1 MAELEKMYEG
11 VANSP
16 ETFLRAGLA
25 SGGTIMYVADSS
37 VFGELPNLAVIG
49 DGANAETVLIMSER
63 SDQGL
68 NIKRAVEGTAK
79 SWEEKTVVARNFTNY
94 DYDKLKE
101 NIKILN
107 RDKANT
113 SDFETITDEE
123 INGVI

>member
-1 MAELEKMYEG
+1 MAELKTMYEG

-16 ETFLRAGLA
+16 ETFLRTALA
-25 SGGTIMYVADSS
+25 SGGTVMYVADNS
-37 VFGELPNLAVIG
+37 VFGKLPNLAVIG
-49 DGANAETVLIMSER
+49 NSSNAETVLITSER

-68 NIKRAVEGTAK
+68 NIKRGVEGTVK

-101 NIKILN
+101 NINILN
-107 RDKANT
+107 KDKANT